1 MSAEALRLDMG
12 SGVRL
17 ALWRMARF
25 LSKCPPTSQI
35 TVYDQ
40 CTSCRLSV
48 HVDTSETSQTE
59 SADLFSLSEDPFFRD
74 AAQDLS
80 ARSAGRRATPSFVS
94 MYSTLG
100 GTSRYTLRLTTPSF
114 SKPRNC

>member
-1 MSAEALRLDMG
+1 MH
-12 SGVRL
+12 RL
-17 ALWRMARF
+17 ARFRVARIQE
-25 LSKCPPTSQI
+25 LSGQSTSPT
-35 TVYDQ
+35 
-40 CTSCRLSV
+40 CRLSV